1 MKKTTV
7 MIVDDHSVVRIGLA
21 MIINLETDLSVCAEA
36 ESGKE
41 AVRLAGELKPAVV
54 VMDFVMPDMD
64 GAETTAEL
72 LKVSPQSKVL
82 ILTTYGS
89 SADLSRALDAGAK
102 GAVTKNI
109 ANEDLLDAIRATARG
124 ERRLSPEIQASLGE
138 SERKIDLTP
147 RQREVLASIT
157 RGLSN
162 DDIATML
169 AISKVRVKQHLAAL
183 YEKLGA
189 ANRAEA
195 VAIALRRQLLK
206 NQLRGNYG
214 IISAFA
220 IVLTC

>member
-1 MKKTTV
+1 MKKTTI

-21 MIINLETDLSVCAEA
+21 MIINLEPDLSVCAEA

-64 GAETTAEL
+64 GAETTAAL
-72 LKVSPQSKVL
+72 LKASPQSKVL

-89 SADLSRALDAGAK
+89 STDLSRALDAGAL

-109 ANEDLLDAIRATARG
+109 ANEDILDAIRATARG
-124 ERRLSPEIQASLGE
+124 ERRLSPEVQASLGE

-147 RQREVLASIT
+147 RQREVLDSIT

-162 DDIATML
+162 NDIAAML

-206 NQLRGNYG
+206 H
-214 IISAFA
+214 
-220 IVLTC
+220 

>member
-1 MKKTTV
+1 

-21 MIINLETDLSVCAEA
+21 MIINLESDLTVCAEA
-36 ESGKE
+36 ESGKD

-64 GAETTAEL
+64 GAETTAAL

-89 SADLSRALDAGAK
+89 SADLSRALDAGAT
-102 GAVTKNI
+102 GAVTKSI

-124 ERRLSPEIQASLGE
+124 ECRLSPEIQASLGE

-147 RQREVLASIT
+147 RQREVLDSIT

-183 YEKLGA
+183 YEKLDA

-206 NQLRGNYG
+206 N
-214 IISAFA
+214 
-220 IVLTC
+220 

>member
-21 MIINLETDLSVCAEA
+21 MIINLEIDLTVCAQA

-64 GAETTAEL
+64 GAETTAAL

-89 SADLSRALDAGAK
+89 SADLSRALDAGAT

-147 RQREVLASIT
+147 RQREVLGSIT

-162 DDIATML
+162 GDIAKML
-169 AISKVRVKQHLAAL
+169 AISEVRVKQHLAAL

-206 NQLRGNYG
+206 N
-214 IISAFA
+214 
-220 IVLTC
+220 

>member
-1 MKKTTV
+1 

-21 MIINLETDLSVCAEA
+21 MIINLESDLTVCAEA

-41 AVRLAGELKPAVV
+41 AVRLAEELKPAVV

-89 SADLSRALDAGAK
+89 TADLSRALDAGAT

-124 ERRLSPEIQASLGE
+124 ECRLSPEIQASLGE

-206 NQLRGNYG
+206 N
-214 IISAFA
+214 
-220 IVLTC
+220 

>member
-7 MIVDDHSVVRIGLA
+7 MIVDDHSVVRMGLA
-21 MIINLETDLSVCAEA
+21 MIINLESDLTVCAEA

-64 GAETTAEL
+64 GAETTAAL

-109 ANEDLLDAIRATARG
+109 ANEDLIDAIRATARG

-138 SERKIDLTP
+138 SKHEIDLTP

-162 DDIATML
+162 DDIAKML
-169 AISKVRVKQHLAAL
+169 AISEVRVKQHLAAL

-206 NQLRGNYG
+206 N
-214 IISAFA
+214 
-220 IVLTC
+220 

>member
-1 MKKTTV
+1 MTKTTV

-21 MIINLETDLSVCAEA
+21 MLIGIESDLTVCAEA

-41 AVRLAGELKPAVV
+41 AVRLAEELKPAVV
-54 VMDFVMPDMD
+54 VMDFVMHDMD
-64 GAETTAEL
+64 GAETTASL

-89 SADLSRALDAGAK
+89 SADLSRALDAGAT
-102 GAVTKNI
+102 GAVTKDI

-138 SERKIDLTP
+138 SEHKIDLTP
-147 RQREVLASIT
+147 RQREVLNSIT

-169 AISKVRVKQHLAAL
+169 AISKVRVKQHLATL

-206 NQLRGNYG
+206 N
-214 IISAFA
+214 
-220 IVLTC
+220 

>member
-21 MIINLETDLSVCAEA
+21 MIINLESDLTVCAEA

-41 AVRLAGELKPAVV
+41 AVRLAEELKPAVV

-89 SADLSRALDAGAK
+89 TADLSRALDAGAT

-124 ERRLSPEIQASLGE
+124 ECRLSPEIQASLGE

-206 NQLRGNYG
+206 N
-214 IISAFA
+214 
-220 IVLTC
+220 

>member
-21 MIINLETDLSVCAEA
+21 TIINLERDITICAEA
-36 ESGKE
+36 GSGKE
-41 AVRLAGELKPAVV
+41 AVRLAEELKPDVV

-64 GAETTAEL
+64 GAETTAAL

-89 SADLSRALDAGAK
+89 SADLSRALDAGAT

-109 ANEDLLDAIRATARG
+109 ADENLLDAIRATARG
-124 ERRLSPEIQASLGE
+124 ECRLSPEIQASLGE
-138 SERKIDLTP
+138 LERKIDLTP
-147 RQREVLASIT
+147 RQREVLDSIT

-183 YEKLGA
+183 YERLGA

-206 NQLRGNYG
+206 
-214 IISAFA
+214 S
-220 IVLTC
+220 

>member
-1 MKKTTV
+1 M
-7 MIVDDHSVVRIGLA
+7 
-21 MIINLETDLSVCAEA
+21 
-36 ESGKE
+36 
-41 AVRLAGELKPAVV
+41 
-54 VMDFVMPDMD
+54 
-64 GAETTAEL
+64 
-72 LKVSPQSKVL
+72 SPQSKVL

-89 SADLSRALDAGAK
+89 SADLSRALDAGAT

-124 ERRLSPEIQASLGE
+124 ECRLSPEIQASLGE
-138 SERKIDLTP
+138 SESKIDLTP
-147 RQREVLASIT
+147 RQREVLDSIT

-206 NQLRGNYG
+206 H
-214 IISAFA
+214 
-220 IVLTC
+220 

>member
-21 MIINLETDLSVCAEA
+21 MLINLEIDLTVCAQA

-41 AVRLAGELKPAVV
+41 SVRMAKELKPDVV

-64 GAETTAEL
+64 GAAATAAL

-89 SADLSRALDAGAK
+89 SADLSRALDAGAI

-109 ANEDLLDAIRATARG
+109 ANEELLDAIRATARG
-124 ERRLSPEIQASLGE
+124 ERR
-138 SERKIDLTP
+138 P

-162 DDIATML
+162 GDIAKML
-169 AISKVRVKQHLAAL
+169 SITEVRVKQHLATL

-206 NQLRGNYG
+206 N
-214 IISAFA
+214 
-220 IVLTC
+220 

>member
-21 MIINLETDLSVCAEA
+21 MIINLESDLTVCAEA

-41 AVRLAGELKPAVV
+41 AVRLAEELKPAVV

-64 GAETTAEL
+64 GAAATAAL

-89 SADLSRALDAGAK
+89 SADLSRALDAGAI

-109 ANEDLLDAIRATARG
+109 ANEELLDAIRATARG

-138 SERKIDLTP
+138 SKHEIDLTP

-162 DDIATML
+162 GDIAKML
-169 AISKVRVKQHLAAL
+169 SITEVRVKQHLATL

-206 NQLRGNYG
+206 N
-214 IISAFA
+214 
-220 IVLTC
+220 

>member
-7 MIVDDHSVVRIGLA
+7 MIVDDHSVVRIGLG
-21 MIINLETDLSVCAEA
+21 MIINLESDLTVCAEA

-41 AVRLAGELKPAVV
+41 AVRLAEELKPDVV

-89 SADLSRALDAGAK
+89 SADLSRALDAGAT

-124 ERRLSPEIQASLGE
+124 ECRLSPEIQASLGE

-147 RQREVLASIT
+147 RQREVLDSIT

-206 NQLRGNYG
+206 H
-214 IISAFA
+214 
-220 IVLTC
+220 

>member
-1 MKKTTV
+1 MTKTTV

-21 MIINLETDLSVCAEA
+21 MLIGIESDLTVCAEA

-41 AVRLAGELKPAVV
+41 AVRLAEELKPAVV
-54 VMDFVMPDMD
+54 AMDFVMHDMD
-64 GAETTAEL
+64 GAETTAAL

-82 ILTTYGS
+82 ILTSYGS
-89 SADLSRALDAGAK
+89 SADLSRALDAGAT
-102 GAVTKNI
+102 GAVTKDI

-124 ERRLSPEIQASLGE
+124 ERRLSPEIRSSLAE
-138 SERKIDLTP
+138 SENRIDLTP
-147 RQREVLASIT
+147 RQREVLNSIT

-169 AISKVRVKQHLAAL
+169 AISKVRVKQHLSAL

-195 VAIALRRQLLK
+195 VAIALRRQLLT
-206 NQLRGNYG
+206 N
-214 IISAFA
+214 
-220 IVLTC
+220 